1 MKGKLVFKIQ
11 TRPQQ
16 RSVRSPAKMSKVLDF
31 LADNDHDE
39 LDSNG
44 ATLEAGPLPES
55 TSPPMTISSLTA
67 LLSTPAQPWK
77 LVLSLSPL
85 ALQSWLRLGPLSFPK
100 LCGSNCLI
108 MRGSHATPSY
118 TEYSVHFG
126 QVFFFDQ
133 TGNVFFPLQ
142 WTHVCLSPDSVT
154 SKVTPVVDRQVLGE
168 EDEFRV
174 QAGQYKFGSWV

>member
-1 MKGKLVFKIQ
+1 MRGKLVFKIQ

-16 RSVRSPAKMSKVLDF
+16 RSMQSPAKMSKVLDF

-126 QVFFFDQ
+126 QVFFSNYLR
-133 TGNVFFPLQ
+133 TCSILSNGPTSASPPLS
-142 WTHVCLSPDSVT
+142 SPLLT
-154 SKVTPVVDRQVLGE
+154 SLNIVHSHLN
-168 EDEFRV
+168 
-174 QAGQYKFGSWV
+174 YCIYII